1 VLSATRALLLVGLA
15 MLAGVLPA
23 WAQARTTPPRIG
35 FLNAST
41 AAAAA
46 RQIDAFRQGLR
57 EQGYAEGAGI
67 TIEYRFADGRFER
80 LPQLARELVELRVD
94 VLVSVV
100 TEASR
105 AARSATST
113 IPIVMVG
120 VGDPVAAGLVASLAR
135 PGGNVTGNSSSSAE
149 TAGKSLELLREV
161 APGMRRVA
169 VLWNPAN
176 RVFQGQMVEATAAA
190 ARALGLEVSM
200 QEARD
205 ADSVG
210 RAFEAMSRDR
220 VGGLDLMPDPALR
233 ALAARIASL
242 AIRHR
247 LASVSG
253 DIEYPS
259 AGGLIAYSASSHD
272 LHRRAAVYVARIL
285 RGEKPADLP
294 VELPTTFELVINR
307 KTARQ
312 LGLTVPPPL
321 LLRADRVLE

>member
-1 VLSATRALLLVGLA
+1 VLSATRALLVVLA
-15 MLAGVLPA
+15 TLAGALPA
-23 WAQARTTPPRIG
+23 WAQARTPPRIG

-46 RQIDAFRQGLR
+46 RQVEAFRQGLR
-57 EQGYAEGAGI
+57 EQGYAEGTDIA
-67 TIEYRFADGRFER
+67 IEYRFADGRFER
-80 LPQLARELVELRVD
+80 LPQLARELVELPVD

-135 PGGNVTGNSSSSAE
+135 PGGNITGNSSSLTE
-149 TAGKSLELLREV
+149 TAGKSLELLKEV

-176 RVFQGQMVEATAAA
+176 RVFQAQMVEATAAA

-200 QEARD
+200 HEARD
-205 ADSVG
+205 ADGVA
-210 RAFEAMSRDR
+210 RAFEAMSRER
-220 VGGLDLMPDPALR
+220 VGGVNVMPDPALR
-233 ALAARIASL
+233 ALAPRIARL
-242 AIRHR
+242 ALRHR

-253 DIEYPS
+253 DIDYPA
-259 AGGLIAYSASSHD
+259 AGGLLAYSASFHD

-285 RGEKPADLP
+285 RGEKPGDLP

-312 LGLTVPPPL
+312 LGLTIPPAL

>member
-1 VLSATRALLLVGLA
+1 VLSATRALLIVLA
-15 MLAGVLPA
+15 TLAGALPA
-23 WAQARTTPPRIG
+23 WAQVRTPPRIG

-46 RQIDAFRQGLR
+46 RQVEAFRQGLR
-57 EQGYAEGAGI
+57 EQGYAESTDIA
-67 TIEYRFADGRFER
+67 IEYRFADGRFER
-80 LPQLARELVELRVD
+80 LPQLARELVGLRVD

-105 AARSATST
+105 AARNATST

-135 PGGNVTGNSSSSAE
+135 PGGNITGNSSSSAE
-149 TAGKSLELLREV
+149 TAGKSLEVLREV

-176 RVFQGQMVEATAAA
+176 RVFQAQMVEATMAA
-190 ARALGLEVSM
+190 ARAIGLQVSRV
-200 QEARD
+200 EAGD
-205 ADSVG
+205 ADSLA
-210 RAFEAMSRDR
+210 RAFETMARDR
-220 VGGLDLMPDPALR
+220 VDGVDVMPDPALR
-233 ALAARIASL
+233 TLAPRIARL
-242 AIRHR
+242 AVRHR
-247 LASVSG
+247 LPSVSG
-253 DIEYPS
+253 DLDYPT
-259 AGGLIAYSASSHD
+259 AGGLIAYSASFHD

-294 VELPTTFELVINR
+294 VELPTAFELVINR

-312 LGLTVPPPL
+312 LGLTIPSAL
-321 LLRADRVLE
+321 LLGADRVLE